1 MQKNNPKVLNAW
13 AMYDWSNS
21 VYNLVITT
29 AIFPVYY
36 LSVTDIAFGGD
47 TVPFF
52 GFEFKNEALY
62 GYAISF
68 SFLLV
73 ALISP
78 LLSGIAD
85 FGGRKKAFMRF
96 FTILGA
102 LSCLGLFFFT
112 GENIEL
118 GIGLAVLASVGY
130 AGALVFYNAFLPEIA
145 TLDKMDGLSAKGFSL
160 GYAGSVLLLIINFA
174 MIMKR
179 DLFGFD
185 AQSDAD
191 ALVMMRYSFLT
202 VGIWWLVF
210 SQYTFHYLK
219 DSKSKQKITNDILA
233 KGFLELKKVWIRLQ
247 DMSNMRTFL
256 LSFFLYSV
264 GVQTVILLAPTFA
277 KEVVTDMGATD
288 IMVLV
293 IIIQL
298 VAIPGAYLAAYLS
311 DKKGNK
317 FAIISLLFVW
327 LGICVIAY
335 FVDGKT
341 NFYILGTGIGVVIG
355 GIQSLSR
362 STYSKLI
369 PQESTDTA
377 SFFSFYDVTEKL
389 SIVLGTFLMSFVG
402 DITGSMRNGILSM
415 TIFFIIGIIIFSKM
429 KDSKNLAS
437 VDEN

>member
-1 MQKNNPKVLNAW
+1 MQKNNPKVLTAW

-36 LSVTDIAFGGD
+36 LSVTDSAFGGD

-52 GFEFKNEALY
+52 GFEFKNETLY

-85 FGGRKKAFMRF
+85 FGGRKKSFMRF

-118 GIGLAVLASVGY
+118 GIGLAIMASIGY

-145 TLDKMDGLSAKGFSL
+145 TLDKMDGLSAKGFAL
-160 GYAGSVLLLIINFA
+160 GYAGSVLLLVLNFA

-185 AQSDAD
+185 LESDAD
-191 ALVMMRYSFLT
+191 ALEMMRYSFLT
-202 VGIWWLVF
+202 VGLWWLAF
-210 SQYTFHYLK
+210 SQYTFYHLK
-219 DSKSKQKITNDILA
+219 DSKPKQKITSDILG
-233 KGFLELKKVWIRLQ
+233 KGFLELKKVWNKLQ
-247 DMSNMRTFL
+247 NMSNMRTFL

-264 GVQTVILLAPTFA
+264 GVQTVILLSPTFA

-288 IMVLV
+288 IMILV

-298 VAIPGAYLAAYLS
+298 VAIPGAYLAAFIS
-311 DKKGNK
+311 KKEGNK

-327 LGICVIAY
+327 FAICVIAY
-335 FVDGKT
+335 FVDGKM

-415 TIFFIIGIIIFSKM
+415 TIFFALGIIIFWRM
-429 KDSKNLAS
+429 KEERRITKIN
-437 VDEN
+437 